1 MLRASNLFSMK
12 KLTQFSVNYP
22 VTVLMVVLGVLLL
35 GYISYDKLGVD
46 LFPDLNSPRIFV
58 EITSGE
64 RPPEEMEQQFV
75 ENIEALAIRQS
86 DVIQVTSISRVG
98 SAQIT
103 VEYAWDKDMDEAF
116 LDLQKALN
124 TLTQNSE
131 IDELQITQ
139 HDPNTSPVMIIGL
152 AHTEIDDMNEVRK
165 VAENYIRNELVRLEG
180 VAEVELSGQEESEII
195 IETDIYRLEAQS
207 LSMDEVA
214 NRIQNFNRNVSGGRI
229 SDMGMQY
236 IVKGVSMLQTV
247 EDFENLI
254 VGYKQVRTQADGQP
268 VGDRAP
274 IYLKDVAIVSI
285 GNKEPMNIVH
295 INGQRCLGLSI
306 FKETKYN
313 TVKSVEQINEALVS
327 IEKALPGYKLIGV
340 TNQGRF
346 ISAAIN
352 EVQETAL
359 LGILLAVIVL
369 FVFLRRFGT
378 TMIVSI
384 AIPISII
391 ATFNLMYFNHLT
403 INIMTLGGLALGAG
417 MLVDNAI
424 VVMENIFRNH
434 ENGMSVREA
443 AITGTAQVGGAITAS
458 TLTTIIVFLP
468 IVYLHGA
475 SGELFKDQ
483 AWTVAFSLVSSLLVA
498 IFLIPMMYH
507 RFYRNRKSPSKAKSV
522 KVGGYGRFLGQV
534 LKVKWMVI
542 LLATIA
548 IGASV
553 LLVPKIGTEFMPK
566 TETRELTIDL
576 KLQEGTEL
584 RRTESTV
591 RNIEGILIEY
601 LGDNMDKIYSQVGP
615 SSGITGDASSV
626 FEGENTAEIK
636 IMLTAESSIST
647 ESVVKTV
654 DKLTANI
661 EGLEITFSQ
670 EESALQ
676 SILGTDEAP
685 VVVEVRGEELDE
697 IEHVVNQ
704 VKERMLTLEGV
715 FNVQSS
721 IEDGAPEVEI
731 KVDRMRAGMYN
742 IDINTVISQIQDQ
755 LEGKSAGELEKSGE
769 MQDITIKV
777 PEKGIDEISS
787 FIITSGDQVFRL
799 NEIAEVSFGTSPK
812 EIFRRNQNRIGKVT
826 AQLQKGI
833 ALDHISTEI
842 REATSDIN
850 LLPDYRI
857 LVTGEEEKRQES
869 LDNLAFALLLSIVL
883 VYMVLAS
890 QFESLIHPFTILL
903 TIPLAVVGSILIF
916 YFMGKTLNIMAIIGV
931 IMLVGIA
938 VNDSIILVD
947 RINQLIRDGVER
959 KQAILEAGQ
968 QRIRPIIMTSLTT
981 ILALLPLTIGFGE
994 SASLRSP
1001 MALAVV
1007 GGLVT
1012 STLLTLV
1019 VIPCVYDVLDRVRV
1033 FFVRS
1038 SSNVERAD
1046 LAETKG

>member
-1 MLRASNLFSMK
+1 MK
-12 KLTQFSVNYP
+12 KLTQFSVNNP

-58 EITSGE
+58 EVTSGE
-64 RPPEEMEQQFV
+64 RPPEEMEKQFV

-86 DVIQVTSISRVG
+86 DVVQVTSVSRVG

-103 VEYAWDKDMDEAF
+103 VEYTWNKDMDEAF

-131 IDELQITQ
+131 IDELKITQ

-152 AHTEIDDMNEVRK
+152 THNEVKDMNEIRK

-180 VAEVELSGQEESEII
+180 VAEVDLTGQEESEII
-195 IETDIYRLEAQS
+195 IETDVYRLESQN

-214 NRIQNFNRNVSGGRI
+214 SRIQNFNRNVSGGRI
-229 SDMGMQY
+229 SDMGVQY
-236 IVKGVSMLQTV
+236 IVKGVSMLQGV

-254 VGYKQVRTQADGQP
+254 VGYKAVRATSETTSGSNIEMAP
-268 VGDRAP
+268 V
-274 IYLKDVAIVSI
+274 YLKDVAFVKV
-285 GNKEPMNIVH
+285 GNKDPENIVH
-295 INGQRCLGLSI
+295 INGERCLGLSI
-306 FKETKYN
+306 YKETKYN
-313 TVKSVEQINEALVS
+313 TVKAVEQINEALVD
-327 IEKALPGYKLIGV
+327 IEKALPGYKLTKV

-346 ISAAIN
+346 ISSAIG

-359 LGILLAVIVL
+359 IGILLAVFIL
-369 FVFLRRFGT
+369 FLFLRRFGT
-378 TMIVSI
+378 TLIVSI

-424 VVMENIFRNH
+424 VVLENIFRNH

-443 AITGTAQVGGAITAS
+443 AITGTSQVGGAITAS
-458 TLTTIIVFLP
+458 TLTTIVVFLP

-483 AWTVAFSLVSSLLVA
+483 AWTVAFSLLSSLVVA
-498 IFLIPMMYH
+498 IFLIPMMYD
-507 RFYRNRKSPSKAKSV
+507 RFYRNRKAPIKTKSVQMGGYARFLDKVLKAKW
-522 KVGGYGRFLGQV
+522 L
-534 LKVKWMVI
+534 VI
-542 LLATIA
+542 LVTTVAIA
-548 IGASV
+548 GS
-553 LLVPKIGTEFMPK
+553 LFLVPYIGTEFMPK
-566 TETRELTIDL
+566 SETHELTIDL
-576 KLQEGTEL
+576 KLQEGTKL
-584 RRTESTV
+584 ARTESTV
-591 RNIEGILIEY
+591 RSIEDILMEY
-601 LGDNMDKIYSQVGP
+601 LGDNLDIIYSQAGP
-615 SSGITGDASSV
+615 STGISGDASSV
-626 FEGENTAEIK
+626 FEGDNTAQIK
-636 IMLTAESSIST
+636 VILKNDTKIST
-647 ESVVKTV
+647 ESIIKTL
-654 DKLTANI
+654 DNLTANI
-661 EGLEITFSQ
+661 EGLQLSFSQ

-697 IEHVVNQ
+697 IEKITNE
-704 VKERMLTLEGV
+704 VKAQMLEINGL
-715 FNVQSS
+715 FNVKTS

-731 KVDRMRAGMYN
+731 RVDRVRAGMYS
-742 IDINTVISQIQDQ
+742 IDISTVITQIEEQ
-755 LEGKSAGELEKSGE
+755 LEGKNAGQLERNGE
-769 MQDITIKV
+769 MEDITIKV
-777 PEKGIDEISS
+777 PEKGLDEINSLL
-787 FIITSGDQVFRL
+787 ITSGDQVFRL
-799 NEIAEVSFGTSPK
+799 SEIADISYGVAPK

-826 AQLQKGI
+826 AQLESGI
-833 ALDHISTEI
+833 ALDHVSNQIRQST
-842 REATSDIN
+842 ASIN
-850 LLPDYRI
+850 LPPDYRI
-857 LVTGEEEKRQES
+857 MVTGEEEKRQES
-869 LDNLAFALLLSIVL
+869 LTNLTFALLLSIVL

-903 TIPLAVVGSILIF
+903 TIPLAVVGTILIF
-916 YFMGKTLNIMAIIGV
+916 FILGKTFNIMAIIGL

-947 RINQLIRDGVER
+947 RINQLMREGMSRRD
-959 KQAILEAGQ
+959 AILQAGQ
-968 QRIRPIIMTSLTT
+968 QRIRPILMTSLTT

-1012 STLLTLV
+1012 STLLTLI
-1019 VIPCVYDVLDRVRV
+1019 VIPCVFDVLDRFRNL
-1033 FFVRS
+1033 FVKEKS
-1038 SSNVERAD
+1038 ENLS
-1046 LAETKG
+1046 L

>member
-1 MLRASNLFSMK
+1 
-12 KLTQFSVNYP
+12 
-22 VTVLMVVLGVLLL
+22 MVVLGVVLL

-86 DVIQVTSISRVG
+86 DVIQVTSISRIG

-103 VEYAWDKDMDEAF
+103 VEYAWNKDMDEAF

-124 TLTQNSE
+124 TLTQNSD

-139 HDPNTSPVMIIGL
+139 HDPNTTPVMIIGL
-152 AHTEIDDMNEVRK
+152 THTEMDDMNELRK
-165 VAENYIRNELVRLEG
+165 VAENYIRNELIRLEG
-180 VAEVELSGQEESEII
+180 VAEVELSGQEESEIV
-195 IETDIYRLEAQS
+195 IETDIYRLEAQN
-207 LSMDEVA
+207 LSMDEVSS
-214 NRIQNFNRNVSGGRI
+214 RIQNFNRNVSGGRI

-254 VGYKQVRTQADGQP
+254 VGYKQTRTMADGQP
-268 VGDRAP
+268 TGESAP
-274 IYLKDVAIVSI
+274 IYLRDVALVSVA
-285 GNKEPMNIVH
+285 NKEPSNIVH
-295 INGQRCLGLSI
+295 INGERCIGLSI
-306 FKETKYN
+306 YKETKYN

-327 IEKALPGYKLIGV
+327 IQKALPGYKLVGV

-346 ISAAIN
+346 ISSAIG

-359 LGILLAVIVL
+359 IGILLAVVVL

-378 TMIVSI
+378 TLIVSI

-434 ENGMSVREA
+434 ENGMSVKEA
-443 AITGTAQVGGAITAS
+443 AIAGTAQVGGAITAS

-483 AWTVAFSLVSSLLVA
+483 AWTVAFSLVSSLVVA

-507 RFYRNRKSPSKAKSV
+507 RFYRNKKSPTKAKSV
-522 KVGGYGRFLGQV
+522 QVGGYGRFLGSV
-534 LKVKWMVI
+534 LKAKWLVI
-542 LLATIA
+542 LLATVAIA
-548 IGASV
+548 GSG
-553 LLVPKIGTEFMPK
+553 LLIPKIGTEFMPK

-591 RNIEGILIEY
+591 RNIEDILIEY
-601 LGDNMDKIYSQVGP
+601 LGENLDKIYSQAGP
-615 SSGITGDASSV
+615 SSGVTGDASSV
-626 FEGENTAEIK
+626 FQGENTAEIK
-636 IMLTAESSIST
+636 VILTPESTINT
-647 ESVVKTV
+647 ESIVKTI
-654 DKLTANI
+654 DHLTANI
-661 EGLEITFSQ
+661 EGLEINFSQ

-697 IEHVVNQ
+697 IERVVNE
-704 VKERMLTLEGV
+704 VKQKMLGLEGL
-715 FNVQSS
+715 FNVQTS

-742 IDINTVISQIQDQ
+742 IDINTVISQIQEQ
-755 LEGKSAGELEKSGE
+755 LEGKNAGQLERSGE

-799 NEIAEVSFGTSPK
+799 NEIAEIEYGVSPK

-826 AQLQKGI
+826 AQMQKGL
-833 ALDHISTEI
+833 ALDHVSTEI
-842 REATSDIN
+842 REATANID

-869 LDNLAFALLLSIVL
+869 LNNLAFALLLSIIL

-903 TIPLAVVGSILIF
+903 TIPLAVVGSVLIF
-916 YFMGKTLNIMAIIGV
+916 FAMGKTFNIMAIIGV

-947 RINQLIRDGVER
+947 RINQLIRSGVDRRE
-959 KQAILEAGQ
+959 AILQAGQ

-981 ILALLPLTIGFGE
+981 ILALLPLTVGFGE

-1019 VIPCVYDVLDRVRV
+1019 VIPCVYDVLDRVRG
-1033 FFVRS
+1033 FFVK
-1038 SSNVERAD
+1038 SNTNTD
-1046 LAETKG
+1046 LAEIEG